1 MSVSL
6 AILESADG
14 QKWEDA
20 LLEAKSPKAKQF
32 VARTRNELELLMAF
46 ALHNKMLNF
55 REMSSIAVKSIN
67 LNVLY
72 FLLYDRMN
80 PNGHLF

>member
-1 MSVSL
+1 MSVSV

-32 VARTRNELELLMAF
+32 VARTRNELELLMEF
-46 ALHNKMLNF
+46 ALRDKMLNF
-55 REMSSIAVKSIN
+55 R
-67 LNVLY
+67 
-72 FLLYDRMN
+72 
-80 PNGHLF
+80 